1 MFEKS
6 AFFKGN
12 FDLRLIVIYNRT
24 KGELSM
30 KIVVTGGGTGGHF
43 FPALLIAERL
53 IKDGNEVNF
62 LGNPLYLE
70 KEGAEKR
77 NIPFFPIPSKNTL
90 KKDIPFLI
98 DNAKGIFIAL
108 KTLRQI
114 KPHVIYST
122 GGFTTA
128 PVIAAARILGIPFV
142 IHEQNAIVGLVNRVF
157 RSSSSSFIHSYPYE
171 QKNGEKV
178 IGNLSRFSE
187 IPKRQEQ
194 FVTFMGG
201 SGGAHFINELALAYA
216 KNHPSKKVVLIS
228 GKNYDLQNEFPNLT
242 IHSFV
247 DKIVDIYKNSEIVI
261 ARAGSTTLSE
271 LSFLGIP
278 SIIIPM
284 PNSADNHQEKNADFY
299 DLKHAIIKISQD
311 EFTYQTLVN
320 ALNKINKAEKKRL
333 STNIKFCYN
342 KNAEDEIIQEIRD
355 IVRNQKRTLISF
367 RPRPD

>member
-1 MFEKS
+1 
-6 AFFKGN
+6 
-12 FDLRLIVIYNRT
+12 
-24 KGELSM
+24 M

-53 IKDGNEVNF
+53 IKDGNEVFF
-62 LGNPLYLE
+62 LGNPLHLE

-77 NIPFFPIPSKNTL
+77 NIPFFSIPSKNTL

-98 DNAKGIFIAL
+98 DNTKGTIIAL
-108 KTLRQI
+108 RTLRQL

-128 PVIAAARILGIPFV
+128 PVIAAAKILGIPFV
-142 IHEQNAIVGLVNRVF
+142 IHEQNAIVGLVNRLF

-171 QKNGEKV
+171 QKKGEKV

-201 SGGAHFINELALAYA
+201 SGGAHFINELALTYA
-216 KNHPSKKVVLIS
+216 MNHPSKKVVLIS
-228 GKNYDLQNEFPNLT
+228 GKNYELPDVLPNLT

-247 DKIVDIYKNSEIVI
+247 ENIISVYKDSEIVI

-284 PNSADNHQEKNADFY
+284 PNSADNHQEKNAEFY
-299 DLKHAIIKISQD
+299 EWKHAIIKISQD

-320 ALNKINKAEKKRL
+320 TLSKLNKSEKKRL
-333 STNIKFCYN
+333 STGIQSCYKN
-342 KNAEDEIIQEIRD
+342 NAEDEIIQEIRS
-355 IVRNQKRTLISF
+355 VSKKHKRA
-367 RPRPD
+367 